1 VYSVDTNVFIDWW
14 ERRYPPDVFPS
25 VQRAMQQI
33 ASDGKLVAPERVHEE
48 INRVGSR
55 GLRDWA
61 KTNKAIFIPHDPEIQ
76 TEAMKILYSYEGL
89 IDMTSADDEADRWV
103 IALAKVKGFAVVTHE
118 TSARLKKKPERSLY
132 IPDVC
137 NAMKIPCIELLELM
151 RREKWTF

>member
-1 VYSVDTNVFIDWW
+1 
-14 ERRYPPDVFPS
+14 
-25 VQRAMQQI
+25 MQHI

-89 IDMTSADDEADRWV
+89 IDMTSAEDEADRWV
-103 IALAKVKGFAVVTHE
+103 IALAKVKGFSVVTHE
-118 TSARLKKKPERSLY
+118 TSAKLKKKPERSLY